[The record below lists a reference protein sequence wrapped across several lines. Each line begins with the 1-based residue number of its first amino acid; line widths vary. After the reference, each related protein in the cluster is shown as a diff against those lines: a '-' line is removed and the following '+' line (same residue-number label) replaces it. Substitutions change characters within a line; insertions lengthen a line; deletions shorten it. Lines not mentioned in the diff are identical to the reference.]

1 MFNQI
6 PRVILFQVA
15 PTTNPTFTSS
25 TSVTPYTPMDG
36 PLVVPMAGGGK
47 KRKAKKTPLRRKVS
61 KKAKRMNKIYIKSKK
76 QLTRRMRKKQKRLK
90 TRSARVNIIKSVE
103 SGLDIPV
110 NSKKQLSPS
119 MQAFLDGIESTGST
133 STLRFSNFK
142 SEPKKKSKK
151 SKKKSKKNKTMV
163 VDVKNVINVIAVD
176 VVIKSTLLY
185 YLNFYILY

>member
-1 MFNQI
+1 MNVQSNTAGYSFSGGADD
-6 PRVILFQVA
+6 P
-15 PTTNPTFTSS
+15 NPTFTSS

-61 KKAKRMNKIYIKSKK
+61 KKAKRMNKMRVKSKK

-151 SKKKSKKNKTMV
+151 SKKKSKKNKTIGGRC
-163 VDVKNVINVIAVD
+163 KKCKKCHRGGCRN
-176 VVIKSTLLY
+176 
-185 YLNFYILY
+185 